1 MIKHIVLFLFTAFIF
16 HASSSAQERKL
27 FYDVVRNGKVIG
39 EINFTEK
46 LQGQKKF
53 LSINS
58 DVETTLIFQVTD
70 HTAETAVYDKGVM
83 VYSSF
88 YERQTGSDEVN
99 KSTVVAGKLYKVT
112 DNGVSQ
118 LVNFGP
124 IRYNMLL
131 LYTTIPKNINKVY
144 SSNFQKMADIKKVEE
159 NKYRLTLPDGNV
171 NDYTYKNGVCTK
183 VEIVRTMISVQFILR
198 EK

>member
-1 MIKHIVLFLFTAFIF
+1 MKYFVIILFTACLFV
-16 HASSSAQERKL
+16 APSNAQERKL
-27 FYDVVRNGKVIG
+27 IYDVVRNGNVIG
-39 EINFTEK
+39 QINFTQK
-46 LQGQKKF
+46 VQGQKVF
-53 LSINS
+53 LSLTS
-58 DVETTLIFQVTD
+58 DVKTTLIFQVTD

-88 YERQTGSDEVN
+88 YQKQSGSDEVN
-99 KSTVVAGKLYKVT
+99 KTTTVSGKMYKIT
-112 DNGVSQ
+112 DNGASK
-118 LVNFGP
+118 LVNFGA

-131 LYTTIPKNINKVY
+131 LYTIPKNMTKVY
-144 SSNFQKMADIKKVEE
+144 SSNFQKLADIKKIEE

-183 VEIVRTMISVQFILR
+183 VEVVRTMISVQFILR